1 MSLIDGHRRNYLV
14 AGYVYIA
21 GSISGRMLKIGATSD
36 VSRQQYRH
44 QYDQYGG
51 FDDWQ
56 ILCHVWIDERR
67 GDVEFAVRRRLQPY
81 KTMGT
86 YSKDGRRPQK
96 GREMVACSFSIAY
109 EALCYSISAAQR
121 STKWLRRDSHLYE
134 F

>member
-1 MSLIDGHRRNYLV
+1 MSLSDGHRRNYLV

-21 GSISGRMLKIGATSD
+21 GSISGRVLKIGATSD
-36 VSRQQYRH
+36 VSRQQYKL
-44 QYDQYGG
+44 QYNQYGG

-56 ILCHVWIDERR
+56 ILCHVWIDECR

-86 YSKDGRRPQK
+86 YWKDRQQQK
-96 GREMVACSFSIAY
+96 AREMVACSFSTAY
-109 EALCYSISAAQR
+109 EALCYSITATQK
-121 STKWLRRDSHLYE
+121 STRWLRYDTHLYE